1 MEKLL
6 LSFSMASISKSG
18 NSVCCRRVWKN
29 EHPHAL
35 LVGVYTLVN
44 SVGSDL
50 LISFKIQTH
59 IPSTHPLYFRGLIPF
74 APAYIAK

>member
-1 MEKLL
+1 MEKLF

-29 EHPHAL
+29 KHPHTL

-44 SVGSDL
+44 SVDSDL
-50 LISFKIQTH
+50 LLSFKTQTH
-59 IPSTHPLYFRGLIPF
+59 IPSTHQLYFWGLIPY